1 MKTSRTKKVRKTLGF
16 YVNNYKFHQ
25 PFQVLIDGTFAFAA
39 LQNKFNIQKQLGRY
53 FQSETKLLTTACII
67 LETEKLGT
75 FSPAVNGA
83 MQIVKQYVLHRCG
96 HEKKPISGSKCFLS
110 MIGKDNSARYIIATQ
125 DRELQDKVRIIPGVP
140 LIYLHGKV
148 PTLDSP
154 SEASRK
160 HAEAMQKG
168 LGGISTWEKENV
180 KALRKQAGLEEKE
193 TKLKKKKKKGGP
205 NPLSCLKKK
214 KKPEAI
220 LKKNGIKSG
229 KVRRRKSK
237 IAPHIKEA
245 LLAELKNKHRT

>member
-1 MKTSRTKKVRKTLGF
+1 MKTLRVKKARKTLGF

-25 PFQVLIDGTFAFAA
+25 PFQVLVDGTFAFAA
-39 LQNKFNIQKQLGRY
+39 LQNKFNIQEQLAKY

-67 LETEKLGT
+67 SETEKLGI

-83 MQIVKQYVLHRCG
+83 TQIVKQYVIHRCG
-96 HEKKPISGSKCFLS
+96 HEKKSINGSKCFLS
-110 MIGKDNSARYIIATQ
+110 MIGKDNSARYIVATQ
-125 DRELQDKVRIIPGVP
+125 DRELQDKLRIIPGVP
-140 LIYLHGKV
+140 LVYLHGKV
-148 PTLDSP
+148 PTLASP

-168 LGGISTWEKENV
+168 LGMSTWEKENI
-180 KALRKQAGLEEKE
+180 KILRKQAGLEEKE

-214 KKPEAI
+214 KKPETI
-220 LKKNGIKSG
+220 LKKNGVKSG
-229 KVRRRKSK
+229 KVRRRKIK

-245 LLAELKNKHRT
+245 LLAELKNKHST